1 MFRNVRWYTFD
12 GRWPESEEK
21 LSEALEKAAF
31 RPCGPLTERS
41 NGWEPVAPE
50 AGDSLARRVAG
61 ADLLQMRSQSRVLP
75 HAAVNE
81 ELEIRVNEYRQKAG
95 EEPSSR
101 QKRRFKNDARD
112 ELLPK
117 ALLKSDRI
125 KGFIDAK
132 EKLIGIDSGQEA
144 NAERFLRR
152 LTAAVDGLSIKPL
165 QFASPLEQFLGKVL
179 FGDSPSQFVA
189 GQECRLQDLT
199 DPRAIVRC
207 MNVDLSDPTFRRNIS
222 DGMRLT
228 HLAIVYDNVVS
239 LVLDLDGNITK
250 LKFVG
255 EEDDAELETA
265 TERLDADFVLL
276 TGVLRNLLKDLSKQ
290 LGVAA

>member
-1 MFRNVRWYTFD
+1 MFRNVRWYTFE
-12 GRWPESEEK
+12 GPWPESEQG
-21 LSEALEKAAF
+21 LSDALQKAAF
-31 RPCGPLTERS
+31 KPCGPLTERS
-41 NGWEPVAPE
+41 NGWEPVAPDVS
-50 AGDSLARRVAG
+50 DSLARRVAG

-81 ELEIRVNEYRQKAG
+81 ELEARVNEYRKKAG

-125 KGFIDAK
+125 KGFVNAK
-132 EKLIGIDSGQEA
+132 ERLIAIDTGQEA

-152 LTAAVDGLSIKPL
+152 VTAAVDGLSIKPM
-165 QFASPLEQFLGKVL
+165 QFAGPMEQFLGKVL
-179 FGDSPSQFVA
+179 HADCPAQFVA
-189 GQECRLQDLT
+189 GRECRLQDLT

-207 MNVDLSDPTFRRNIS
+207 TNVGLSDPSFRRHIA

-228 HLAIVYDNVVS
+228 HLAIEYDNVAS

-255 EEDDAELETA
+255 DETDTELETA

-276 TGVLRNLLKDLSKQ
+276 TGVLNNLLKDLAKQ
-290 LGVAA
+290 LGTTA

>member
-1 MFRNVRWYTFD
+1 MFRNVRWYTFE
-12 GRWPESEEK
+12 GRWPDSEQA
-21 LSEALEKAAF
+21 LSDALEQAAF
-31 RPCGPLTERS
+31 KPCGPLTERS

-61 ADLLQMRSQSRVLP
+61 ADLLRMRSQSRVLP

-81 ELEIRVNEYRQKAG
+81 ELEARVDEYRRKAG
-95 EEPSSR
+95 EEPSAR

-125 KGFIDAK
+125 MGFVNAK
-132 EKLIGIDSGQEA
+132 DGLIGIDTSQEA

-152 LTAAVDGLSIKPL
+152 MTAAVDGLSIKPL
-165 QFASPLEQFLGKVL
+165 QFAGPLESFLGKVL
-179 FGDSPSQFVA
+179 FADCPAQFVA
-189 GQECRLQDLT
+189 GRECRLQDLA

-207 MNVDLSDPTFRRNIS
+207 TNVDLSDPSFRRNIA

-228 HLAIVYDNVVS
+228 HLAIEYDNAAS
-239 LVLDLDGNITK
+239 FVLDLDGNITK

-255 EEDDAELETA
+255 DEHDAEFESA

-276 TGVLRNLLKDLSKQ
+276 TGVLGNLLKDLSKQ
-290 LGVAA
+290 LGQAN

>member
-1 MFRNVRWYTFD
+1 MFRNVRWYTFE
-12 GRWPESEEK
+12 GPWPESEDK
-21 LSEALEKAAF
+21 LSEALQKAAF

-41 NGWEPVAPE
+41 NGWEAVAADVSE
-50 AGDSLARRVAG
+50 SLARRVAG
-61 ADLLQMRSQSRVLP
+61 ADLLRLGSQSRVLP

-81 ELEIRVNEYRQKAG
+81 ELEMRVAEYRKKAG

-125 KGFIDAK
+125 NGFVDPK
-132 EKLIGIDSGQEA
+132 EHLIGIDSGQEA

-165 QFASPLEQFLGKVL
+165 QFANPLEQFLGKVL
-179 FGDSPSQFVA
+179 FGDCPSQFVA
-189 GQECRLQDLT
+189 GRECRLQDLT
-199 DPRAIVRC
+199 DPKAIVRC
-207 MNVDLSDPTFRRNIS
+207 MNVDLSDPTFRRNIA

-228 HLAIVYDNVVS
+228 HLAIEYDNVAS
-239 LVLDLDGNITK
+239 LVLDMDGNITK
-250 LKFVG
+250 LKFIG
-255 EEDDAELETA
+255 DEDEAELESA

-290 LGVAA
+290 HGKTA

>member
-1 MFRNVRWYTFD
+1 MFRNVRWYTFE
-12 GRWPESEEK
+12 GPWPGSEQD
-21 LSEALEKAAF
+21 LSDALRTAAF
-31 RPCGPLTERS
+31 KPCGPLTERS

-50 AGDSLARRVAG
+50 TGGALARRVAG

-81 ELEIRVNEYRQKAG
+81 ELEARVDAYRRKAG

-125 KGFIDAK
+125 KGFVMPK
-132 EKLIGIDSGQEA
+132 ERMIGIDTAQEA

-152 LTAAVDGLSIKPL
+152 VTAAVDGLSIKPL
-165 QFASPLEQFLGKVL
+165 QFAGPMEQFLGKVL
-179 FGDSPSQFVA
+179 FADCPAQFVA
-189 GQECRLQDLT
+189 GRECRLQDLT

-207 MNVDLSDPTFRRNIS
+207 TNVDLSDPSFRRHIA

-228 HLAIVYDNVVS
+228 HLAIDYDNVAS

-250 LKFVG
+250 LKFSG
-255 EEDDAELETA
+255 DEADAEFETA

-276 TGVLRNLLKDLSKQ
+276 TGVLRNLLKDLGKQ
-290 LGVAA
+290 LGTAA